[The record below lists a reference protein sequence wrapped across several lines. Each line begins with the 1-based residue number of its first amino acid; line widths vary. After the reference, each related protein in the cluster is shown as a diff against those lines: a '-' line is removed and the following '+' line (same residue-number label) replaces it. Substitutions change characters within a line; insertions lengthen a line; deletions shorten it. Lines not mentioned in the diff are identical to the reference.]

1 MITLKILFRICNVIF
16 YVHVFIV
23 ILYDFTVFRLQ
34 IKPQFQLSE
43 IKSIIKIV
51 VIVSNEIHILID

>member
-16 YVHVFIV
+16 YVYVFIV

-34 IKPQFQLSE
+34 IKPQFKLSE